1 MRIFFSEDMTTFMV
15 SHSNRD
21 TFTFIQK
28 YAILFKMNESHEIEP
43 YLKQDFVRFENF
55 HRKWV
60 FLNATV
66 LNQNTENP

>member
-28 YAILFKMNESHEIEP
+28 YAILFKMTESHEIEP
-43 YLKQDFVRFENF
+43 WSEIQLDLRIVI
-55 HRKWV
+55 
-60 FLNATV
+60 
-66 LNQNTENP
+66 QNRYFWMQMF

>member
-28 YAILFKMNESHEIEP
+28 YAILFEMTESHEIEP
-43 YLKQDFVRFENF
+43 WSEIQLDLRILIENRYF
-55 HRKWV
+55 WM
-60 FLNATV
+60 
-66 LNQNTENP
+66 QMS